1 MEYIRG
7 SAVGVRIAGSLFGA
21 GGAFI
26 SIVGAWGGTN
36 WWIVLPFVSF
46 FLYLLVRPWFMGV
59 WIGDNTVAI
68 QSWFRKYSFARGEVQ
83 SIDLEP
89 YHGLVAISP
98 IGWVPFAGQIR
109 MLVVKRADEGVKNLP
124 STLSRR
130 NRALRNARR
139 IRVTLGL
146 PGK

>member
-89 YHGLVAISP
+89 LPRVGCNLADRVGS
-98 IGWVPFAGQIR
+98 VR
-109 MLVVKRADEGVKNLP
+109 RANKN
-124 STLSRR
+124 
-130 NRALRNARR
+130 ACC
-139 IRVTLGL
+139 
-146 PGK
+146 